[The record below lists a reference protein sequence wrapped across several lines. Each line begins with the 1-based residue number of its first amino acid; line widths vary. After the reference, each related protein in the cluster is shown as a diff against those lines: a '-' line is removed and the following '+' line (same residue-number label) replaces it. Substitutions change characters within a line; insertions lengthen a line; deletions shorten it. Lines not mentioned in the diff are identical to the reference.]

1 MKNKENFNGHFEAA
15 KITFNKAGGE
25 QALEGKTIKETN
37 ENFERATRELWKEFA
52 VSGVL
57 QFNKEKGEQVLMP
70 FTDLDGRS
78 ALGILKMSGIDIS
91 NLEYVRPGDYKVG
104 AINLDTGD
112 KFGVEYNEDS
122 YTAFFDHHAKGIK
135 EVTSTAEIVYQ
146 TMTNLNLLK
155 KSKEMDKLVDFVTK
169 IDNRK
174 YPPEE
179 FLKSGKTILG
189 LQKDLD
195 FEKLLNYF
203 KDHDSPTE
211 ELKPEDFE
219 KYDLKESAEK
229 QQKIVDESMVSLDRM
244 EKEGK
249 VVETKYGK
257 ILINANN
264 ELRTGA
270 ASAYVKFDGIINFT
284 PGKSFAVTLKNNSFK
299 EEELR
304 QKLGNKFQGKII
316 RNQMWIYNE
325 SKLLGLSIEEI
336 IDSLVD

>member
-1 MKNKENFNGHFEAA
+1 MNENFKGHFEAA

-25 QALEGKTIKETN
+25 EALEGQTIKETN
-37 ENFERATRELWKEFA
+37 ENFEKATRELWKEFV

-57 QFNKEKGEQVLMP
+57 QFDKEKGGQVLKP

-78 ALGILKMSGIDIS
+78 ALSILKMSGIDIS
-91 NLEYVRPGDYKVG
+91 NLEYVKPGDYKTG

-112 KFGVEYNEDS
+112 KFGVEYDEDS

-135 EVTSTAEIVYQ
+135 DVTSTTEIVYQ
-146 TMTNLNLLK
+146 TMTKLNLLK
-155 KSKEMDKLVDFVTK
+155 KSKELNSLVDFVTK

-189 LQKDLD
+189 IQRDLD

-203 KDHDSPTE
+203 KDHNSPTE
-211 ELKPEDFE
+211 ELSPEDFE
-219 KYDLKESAEK
+219 KYGLKESAIR
-229 QQKIVDESMVSLDRM
+229 QQKIVDESMILLEKM

-249 VVETKYGK
+249 VFDTKFGK
-257 ILINANN
+257 VLINTNN
-264 ELRTGA
+264 ELKTGA
-270 ASAYVKFDGIINFT
+270 SAAYVKFDGIINIT
-284 PGKSFAVTLKNNSFK
+284 PEKSFAFTLKKDNFD

-316 RNQMWIYNE
+316 RGQMWIYNDAE
-325 SKLLGLSIEEI
+325 PLKISLEEI
-336 IDSLVD
+336 IDSLTN